1 MSNRAVITIG
11 KAGDTPE
18 ALKNKPA
25 IYLHWN
31 GGIESV
37 AAFLAASK
45 HLGIRSPGSDSAY
58 FMGRFTQVIGNFFGG
73 SLSLGIGTVAS
84 LDSDNGDNGLYV
96 VGGDFEIVARHYAP
110 GEGLALPAEYS
121 QDKHAEF
128 VAAIV
133 DKNAAFF
140 AS

>member
-1 MSNRAVITIG
+1 MGNRAVVTIG
-11 KAGDTPE
+11 TADDTL
-18 ALKNKPA
+18 ATLKNRPA
-25 IYLHWN
+25 VYLHWN
-31 GGIESV
+31 GGIESI

-45 HLGIRSPGSDSAY
+45 QLGIRAPGGDASY

-73 SLSLGIGTVAS
+73 SLSLGAGTVAS
-84 LDSDNGDNGLYV
+84 LDADNGDNGLYV
-96 VGGDFEIVARHYAP
+96 VGGDFEIVARHYAH
-110 GEGLALPAEYS
+110 GEGLTLPAEYS